1 VASRVPRG
9 KIESI
14 VGCDAQKLNAQGQT
28 IDNRTTDKSKLK
40 QIEGN
45 KIKSRK
51 RRQAGKKKS
60 SMYVTPF
67 GLFIMMII
75 ERSQRGVYAIAGI
88 KLVLLGDFCFFFFGY
103 SYVGR

>member
-1 VASRVPRG
+1 
-9 KIESI
+9 
-14 VGCDAQKLNAQGQT
+14 
-28 IDNRTTDKSKLK
+28 
-40 QIEGN
+40 
-45 KIKSRK
+45 
-51 RRQAGKKKS
+51 
-60 SMYVTPF
+60 MYVTPF